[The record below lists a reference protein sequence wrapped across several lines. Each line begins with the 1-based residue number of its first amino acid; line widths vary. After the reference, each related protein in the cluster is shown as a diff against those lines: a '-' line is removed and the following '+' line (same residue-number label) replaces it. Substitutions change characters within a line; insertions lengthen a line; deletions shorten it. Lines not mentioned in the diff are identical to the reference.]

1 MLYLS
6 ISKWNIKSEKDKIE
20 GVKHI
25 KMRDKNKTKE
35 YFDEYIEK
43 QIQNFKEFKELL
55 DDESV
60 LEERMPLLKEMLF
73 EYKLYIITA
82 KYSRGDS
89 MKEMVSDYNE
99 MLEFWKEICNLDYIK
114 EVYEEGLWFIS
125 LGILNNFMF

>member
-60 LEERMPLLKEMLF
+60 LK
-73 EYKLYIITA
+73 
-82 KYSRGDS
+82 
-89 MKEMVSDYNE
+89 
-99 MLEFWKEICNLDYIK
+99 
-114 EVYEEGLWFIS
+114 
-125 LGILNNFMF
+125 